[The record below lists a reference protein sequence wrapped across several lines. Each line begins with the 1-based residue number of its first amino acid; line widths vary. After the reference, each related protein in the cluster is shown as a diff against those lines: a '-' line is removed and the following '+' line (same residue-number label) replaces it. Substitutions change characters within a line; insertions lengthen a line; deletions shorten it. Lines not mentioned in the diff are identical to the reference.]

1 MMAKQKKQAETV
13 PLNDV
18 IEPFRQRVIGMSSQK
33 VKTYTIIGLIV
44 SAVLITGA
52 SLLYA
57 MNILG
62 SWVPATIGSPA
73 GVILFLL
80 ALGFVYRNEEKE
92 WSLFQMRER
101 LSFRQRIRRV
111 FIWLAIYAVIF
122 IPFGRYIPYGLGGA
136 ILISLVMTCIV
147 FCRRTPTELVLAQ
160 QGLPDPRDI
169 SEEEALDEYANA
181 PTEEETSEA
190 DNVYYDEQRG
200 GVGGKLG

>member
-1 MMAKQKKQAETV
+1 MAKQKKQAETV

-33 VKTYTIIGLIV
+33 VKTYTIIGLVV

-101 LSFRQRIRRV
+101 LSFRQRIRRI

-147 FCRRTPTELVLAQ
+147 FCRRTPTELALAQ

-181 PTEEETSEA
+181 TTEEETSEA

>member
-52 SLLYA
+52 SLLYT

>member
-1 MMAKQKKQAETV
+1 MAKQKKQAETV

-33 VKTYTIIGLIV
+33 VKTYTIIGLVV

-101 LSFRQRIRRV
+101 LSFRQRIRRI

-136 ILISLVMTCIV
+136 ILISLVMACIV
-147 FCRRTPTELVLAQ
+147 FCRRTPTELALAQ

-181 PTEEETSEA
+181 TTEEETSEA

>member
-1 MMAKQKKQAETV
+1 MAKQKKQAETV

-33 VKTYTIIGLIV
+33 VKTYTIIGLVV

-147 FCRRTPTELVLAQ
+147 FCRRTPTELALAQ

-181 PTEEETSEA
+181 TTEEETSEA

>member
-18 IEPFRQRVIGMSSQK
+18 IEPFRQRVLGMSSQK
-33 VKTYTIIGLIV
+33 VKTYTIAGLLV
-44 SAVLITGA
+44 SAALITGA
-52 SLLYA
+52 SVLYA
-57 MNILG
+57 MDIMG

-73 GVILFLL
+73 GVILFLI
-80 ALGFVYRNEEKE
+80 ALGFVYRKEEKD
-92 WSLFQMRER
+92 WSFFQMRTR
-101 LSFRQRIRRV
+101 LSFRQRVRRI

-122 IPFGRYIPYGLGGA
+122 IPLGRYIPYGLGGA
-136 ILISLVMTCIV
+136 ILILLVMTCIV
-147 FCRRTPTELVLAQ
+147 FCRRTPTELALAQ

-181 PTEEETSEA
+181 ETEEESPDA

>member
-1 MMAKQKKQAETV
+1 MAKQKKQAETV